1 MRAEP
6 PGRKLLAPVS
16 APRNHAVIPP
26 GCRTHEAIFK
36 QARVLS
42 IAASICEPVRRAQRS
57 GGAGALQPL
66 NRFAGAWPGRRTTRR
81 Q

>member
-6 PGRKLLAPVS
+6 PGRKRLAPVS
-16 APRNHAVIPP
+16 APLNHAGTPP
-26 GCRTHEAIFK
+26 GCRADEAIFK

-42 IAASICEPVRRAQRS
+42 IAASICEPVRRARRS
-57 GGAGALQPL
+57 GGASALQLL
-66 NRFAGAWPGRRTTRR
+66 NRLAGAWPARRTTRR